1 MTRRFRTFQAQSK
14 EATQRAEEGI
24 QGTSETMQGMAD
36 SGVEDEEAAKATIR
50 GSGHQ
55 LRLHFIVQRLIV
67 DPKLQLW

>member
-1 MTRRFRTFQAQSK
+1 MTRRFRAFQAQSK
-14 EATQRAEEGI
+14 EATQRAEEVI
-24 QGTSETMQGMAD
+24 QGTSETMQGMVGEA
-36 SGVEDEEAAKATIR
+36 EDEEAAKATIR